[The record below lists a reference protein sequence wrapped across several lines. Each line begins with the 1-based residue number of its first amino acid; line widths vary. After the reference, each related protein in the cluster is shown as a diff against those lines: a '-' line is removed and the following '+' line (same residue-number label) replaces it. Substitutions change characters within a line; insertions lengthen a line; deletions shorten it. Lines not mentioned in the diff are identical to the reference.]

1 MNPSTE
7 LRTKP
12 LRALIWKEGREA
24 IYKVAIGACL
34 GLFVGLTINLD
45 SDPAPNAFSFTF
57 EQISFLVGLC
67 GAVLMGMDVMAGER
81 RRGTLPFLLSR
92 PLRLDL
98 LLSVK
103 FAVGA
108 AGLLVVLAAYWAGVY
123 LGMPGWG
130 DPNFLWGFFG
140 PGYYAS
146 DYIGAILTDVGY
158 VRMVL
163 LWFFPFLILYTA
175 VFLASAFSDRSAQAV
190 IIGLMTVWVGLVCLG
205 IVFELS
211 SEAVWYY
218 LMLVFHTALDHD
230 AGILRR
236 AFDPSLL
243 LARVAGV
250 LLLAGGV
257 LVWACRTFRVQASRR
272 FQWTVGALALI
283 SGGVVMWL
291 NVTQSQGVE
300 ELTEPVGRLPY
311 EVPVVDLVLQ
321 DRLAVVLLERGVSV
335 VDVADWRVPR
345 ESGRVEIEGWQL
357 WRLALSGS
365 TAYIWGSSAARDS
378 AGVAVFDLSQPE
390 RPQLRAQR
398 FLYPI
403 ERGPTPWLK
412 HTPRLVGWA
421 AWDGHLYAGLLG
433 NESLELHSFDV
444 RAGGL
449 PRPVHVLPIAERAK
463 HVWNNNW
470 EMQLAS
476 RHAFLTLGH
485 DFVVLDLT
493 DPRRP
498 EELSRT
504 PLRRFG
510 RSKQYEESIAELH
523 RQLAPGVLP
532 DSVAQ
537 KLERAGP
544 RLEVFQM
551 RHQTPAGESF
561 YRIAAPPALGPISLS
576 GDKAYIQRYWPE
588 ELAVLD
594 IADLRRPVEVDYVPN
609 ESFYSGLT
617 MDGDFAYGL
626 RWNGIGAYDVA
637 RYGALWKRETLG
649 LAEEDESRR
658 IPGIMSAISDTSI
671 ISYTD
676 RQIVQ
681 VIDIPRRYKMRH
693 APILAGDHIC
703 AILRNNL
710 VVFEAL
716 RDD

>member
-1 MNPSTE
+1 MN
-7 LRTKP
+7 P

-34 GLFVGLTINLD
+34 GLLVGLTINLD
-45 SDPAPNAFSFTF
+45 SDPDPDAFGFTF

-67 GAVLMGMDVMAGER
+67 GAALMGMDVMAGER

-98 LLSVK
+98 LLGVK

-130 DPNFLWGFFG
+130 DPNFLGGFFG

-163 LWFFPFLILYTA
+163 LWFFLFLILYTV

-190 IIGLMTVWVGLVCLG
+190 IIGLMTAWVGLVCLG

-250 LLLAGGV
+250 ILLAGGV
-257 LVWACRTFRVQASRR
+257 LVWACRAFRVPASRR
-272 FQWTVGALALI
+272 FQWIVGALALI

-300 ELTEPVGRLPY
+300 EPTEPVGRLPY
-311 EVPVVDLVLQ
+311 EVPVVDLALQ

-335 VDVADWRVPR
+335 VDVADWRAPR

-365 TAYIWGSSAARDS
+365 TAYIWGSSVARDS
-378 AGVAVFDLSQPE
+378 VGVAVFDLSQPE

-398 FLYPI
+398 LLYPI
-403 ERGPTPWLK
+403 EQGPTPWLK

-421 AWDGHLYAGLLG
+421 AWDGYLYAGLLG

-444 RAGGL
+444 REGGL

-470 EMQLAS
+470 EMRWAGPY
-476 RHAFLTLGH
+476 AFLTLGH

-493 DPRRP
+493 NPRRP
-498 EELSRT
+498 VELSRT

-510 RSKQYEESIAELH
+510 PSKQYEESIEKLYH
-523 RQLAPGVLP
+523 QLAPGVLP
-532 DSVAQ
+532 DSVSSE
-537 KLERAGP
+537 LELKNSSWG
-544 RLEVFQM
+544 LEALEM
-551 RHQTPAGESF
+551 RQYGTYELI
-561 YRIAAPPALGPISLS
+561 YRIAVPSGLGPIWLS
-576 GDKAYIQRYWPE
+576 GDKAYVQRRWPE

-594 IADLRRPVEVDYVPN
+594 IGDLRRPVEVDYVPD
-609 ESFYSGLT
+609 EHFPRGLVIHGDIAYAWRWVIDAYSVT
-617 MDGDFAYGL
+617 D
-626 RWNGIGAYDVA
+626 
-637 RYGALWKRETLG
+637 YGALRRRARLDFRDPRTYKRYDPAPY
-649 LAEEDESRR
+649 LASES
-658 IPGIMSAISDTSI
+658 
-671 ISYTD
+671 YNL
-676 RQIVQ
+676 
-681 VIDIPRRYKMRH
+681 
-693 APILAGDHIC
+693 ILAGDHIC
-703 AILRNNL
+703 TIIGNNL

-716 RDD
+716 QDD

>member
-1 MNPSTE
+1 MN
-7 LRTKP
+7 P
-12 LRALIWKEGREA
+12 LRALIWKEGREVL
-24 IYKVAIGACL
+24 YKVAIGACL

-45 SDPAPNAFSFTF
+45 SHPDPDAFSFTF

-67 GAVLMGMDVMAGER
+67 SAVLMGMDVMAGER

-98 LLSVK
+98 LLGVK

-130 DPNFLWGFFG
+130 DPHFLWGFFG
-140 PGYYAS
+140 LGYYAS

-163 LWFFPFLILYTA
+163 LWFFLFLILYTA

-190 IIGLMTVWVGLVCLG
+190 IIGLMTAWVGLLCL
-205 IVFELS
+205 ILLSFEPVS
-211 SEAVWYY
+211 YY
-218 LMLVFHTALDHD
+218 LMLVFHTVLERD
-230 AGILRR
+230 AKILRQ
-236 AFDPSLL
+236 AFEPSLL
-243 LARVAGV
+243 LARVAGAV
-250 LLLAGGV
+250 LLASGALLWV
-257 LVWACRTFRVQASRR
+257 CRAFRTQANRR
-272 FQWTVGALALI
+272 FQWTVGALTLI
-283 SGGVVMWL
+283 SGGIVMWL
-291 NVTQSQGVE
+291 DATQSQRVQKP
-300 ELTEPVGRLPY
+300 TEPVGRLPY
-311 EVPVVDLVLQ
+311 EVPVVDLALQ

-335 VDVADWRVPR
+335 VDVADWRAPR

-365 TAYIWGSSAARDS
+365 TAYIWGSSVAQDS
-378 AGVAVFDLSQPE
+378 VGVAVFDLSQPE
-390 RPQLRAQR
+390 RPQLRAQQ

-403 ERGPTPWLK
+403 EQGPTPWLK

-449 PRPVHVLPIAERAK
+449 SRPVHVLPIAERAK

-470 EMQLAS
+470 EMQLAG
-476 RHAFLTLGH
+476 RYAFLTLGH

-523 RQLAPGVLP
+523 RQLVPGVLP

-551 RHQTPAGESF
+551 RQQTPDGESF

-576 GDKAYIQRYWPE
+576 GDKAYVQRYWPE

-626 RWNGIGAYDVA
+626 RWNGIGAYAVA
-637 RYGALWKRETLG
+637 GYGDLLRRETLG
-649 LAEEDESRR
+649 LADEEKGRR
-658 IPGIMSAISDTSI
+658 IPGIMSAIADTSI

-681 VIDIPRRYKMRH
+681 VVDIPRRYKMRH

-716 RDD
+716 QDD

>member
-1 MNPSTE
+1 MN
-7 LRTKP
+7 P

-24 IYKVAIGACL
+24 SYKIAIGACL
-34 GLFVGLTINLD
+34 GLFVGLNSTLD
-45 SDPAPNAFSFTF
+45 SHPDPANFSFTF

-98 LLSVK
+98 LLGVK

-108 AGLLVVLAAYWAGVY
+108 AGLLVVLAAYWTGVS
-123 LGMPGWG
+123 LGMSGWG
-130 DPNFLWGFFG
+130 NPDFLWGFFG
-140 PGYYAS
+140 SGYHG
-146 DYIGAILTDVGY
+146 YIEAILTDVGY

-163 LWFFPFLILYTA
+163 LWFFLFLILYTA

-205 IVFELS
+205 IVIVLFS
-211 SEAVWYY
+211 DVVWYY

-236 AFDPSLL
+236 AFDPLLL
-243 LARVAGV
+243 LARVAGAV
-250 LLLAGGV
+250 LLAGSAV
-257 LVWACRTFRVQASRR
+257 LWACRAFRAQASRR
-272 FQWTVGALALI
+272 FQWIVGALALI
-283 SGGVVMWL
+283 SGGIAMWL

-300 ELTEPVGRLPY
+300 EPTEPVGRLSY
-311 EVPVVDLVLQ
+311 EVPVVDLALK

-335 VDVADWRVPR
+335 VDMADWRAPR
-345 ESGRVEIEGWQL
+345 ESGRAEIEGWRL

-365 TAYIWGSSAARDS
+365 TAYVWGSTEARDS
-378 AGVAVFDLSQPE
+378 VGVAVFDLSQPE

-403 ERGPTPWLK
+403 EQGPTPWLK
-412 HTPRLVGWA
+412 HTPKLVGWA
-421 AWDGHLYAGLLG
+421 AWEGYLYAGLLG
-433 NESLELHSFDV
+433 DESLELHSFDV
-444 RAGGL
+444 RGGGL
-449 PRPVHVLPIAERAK
+449 PEPVHMLPIAERAK

-470 EMQLAS
+470 EMQLAGP
-476 RHAFLTLGH
+476 HAFLTLGH

-498 EELSRT
+498 VELSRT

-510 RSKQYEESIAELH
+510 RSKQYEESIEKLH
-523 RQLAPGVLP
+523 HQLAPGVLP

-551 RHQTPAGESF
+551 RQRTPDGESF
-561 YRIAAPPALGPISLS
+561 YRIAAPPGLGPISLS
-576 GDKAYIQRYWPE
+576 GDKAYVQRYWPE

-609 ESFYSGLT
+609 ESFSSGLT
-617 MDGDFAYGL
+617 MDGDFAYAL
-626 RWNGIGAYDVA
+626 RWNGIGAYAVA
-637 RYGALWKRETLG
+637 GYGALWRRETLG
-649 LAEEDESRR
+649 LVDEEESRR
-658 IPGIMSAISDTSI
+658 IPDIMSEIADTSI

-681 VIDIPRRYKMRH
+681 VIDTMHYKARDTLV
-693 APILAGDHIC
+693 LAGDYIC
-703 AILRNNL
+703 AVLKNNL
-710 VVFEAL
+710 VVFETL
-716 RDD
+716 QTERH

>member
-1 MNPSTE
+1 MN
-7 LRTKP
+7 L

-24 IYKVAIGACL
+24 SYKIAIGVCL
-34 GLFVGLTINLD
+34 GLFIGLTINLD
-45 SDPAPNAFSFTF
+45 SDPDPDAFNFTF

-67 GAVLMGMDVMAGER
+67 SAVLMGMDVMAGER

-140 PGYYAS
+140 PDYYAS
-146 DYIGAILTDVGY
+146 DYIEAILTDVGY

-175 VFLASAFSDRSAQAV
+175 VFLASAFSDRSAEAV

-257 LVWACRTFRVQASRR
+257 LVWACRAFRVQASRR
-272 FQWTVGALALI
+272 FQWTIGALALI

-291 NVTQSQGVE
+291 NVTQSQRVE
-300 ELTEPVGRLPY
+300 EPTEPVGRLRY
-311 EVPVVDLVLQ
+311 QVPVVDLALQ

-345 ESGRVEIEGWQL
+345 KSGRVEIEGWQL

-378 AGVAVFDLSQPE
+378 VGVAVFDLSQPE

-398 FLYPI
+398 LLYPI
-403 ERGPTPWLK
+403 EQGPTPWLK

-421 AWDGHLYAGLLG
+421 AWNGYLYAGLLG

-444 RAGGL
+444 RAGDL
-449 PRPVHVLPIAERAK
+449 PQPVHMLPIAERAK

-470 EMQLAS
+470 EM
-476 RHAFLTLGH
+476 RFDGPYAFLTLGH

-498 EELSRT
+498 EALSRT

-510 RSKQYEESIAELH
+510 RSKQYEQSIAELH
-523 RQLAPGVLP
+523 RQLVPGVLP

-609 ESFYSGLT
+609 ESFASGLT

-626 RWNGIGAYDVA
+626 KWNGIGAYAVA
-637 RYGALWKRETLG
+637 GYGALWKRETLG
-649 LAEEDESRR
+649 LADEDEGRR
-658 IPGIMSAISDTSI
+658 IPGIMSTIADTSI

-693 APILAGDHIC
+693 APILAGDYIC

-710 VVFEAL
+710 VIFEAL
-716 RDD
+716 KDD